1 MRIDFR
7 NSSLILGGASLLSAE
22 EERIDQ
28 MVEDIISNAKL
39 EASKFTKE
47 AKQQTQEILEKAK
60 AVAAEEKENI
70 IETESKVVKE
80 LEKQQISSINL
91 QARREILQKKEDEI
105 SKAFTS
111 AKDALAKFASKPA
124 YTKVLENLIVEAGIA
139 IGGGNLLVKAR
150 KEDKTKLK
158 DLTTIAKEITKK
170 SGTKSS
176 IKLVKETINSIGGV
190 IVLVDDESITI
201 DNTFEARLEQK
212 YRSIR
217 TEVAKSLFS

>member
-1 MRIDFR
+1 M
-7 NSSLILGGASLLSAE
+7 SAE